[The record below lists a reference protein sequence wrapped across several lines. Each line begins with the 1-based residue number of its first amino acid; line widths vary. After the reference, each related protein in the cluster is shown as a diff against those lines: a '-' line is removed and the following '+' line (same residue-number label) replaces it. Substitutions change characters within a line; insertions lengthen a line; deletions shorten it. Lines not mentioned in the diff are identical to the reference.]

1 MKAYCWINYRESD
14 MRFLVLGGTGFI
26 GSHIVDFL
34 VSEGHEVRV
43 VDNLSTGK
51 IENLD
56 SVINQITFIKGNI
69 TDSALMAK
77 ALDCV
82 DYVFHLAA
90 FISVPLSM
98 ENPEKCFEDNIT
110 GTTQLLEASRKAGV
124 KKVVLTSSAAV
135 YGDAVKMPLTELS
148 ETTSLSPYA
157 ASKRTN
163 EVVAE
168 LYSRAFD
175 LPTVCLRYF
184 NVFGP
189 RQSPKSFYA
198 AVVPIFIEKQIKN
211 ESLIVHGDGGQT
223 RDFVFV
229 KDIVRANWAA
239 MHCDDAN
246 GQVFNICSGKQT
258 SLLDL
263 IDALDEVQA
272 NDSRPVFSESRIG
285 DIYHSYGDPS
295 KAKKLMGYVTK
306 TDLADGLEITMDW
319 MRHQ

>member
-1 MKAYCWINYRESD
+1 MKNTY
-14 MRFLVLGGTGFI
+14 LVTGGAGFI

-34 VSEGHEVRV
+34 VSEGHDVRV

-51 IENLD
+51 IENLN
-56 SVINQITFIKGNI
+56 SVIDQIEFIKGTI
-69 TDSALMAK
+69 TDSSLMKTALEG
-77 ALDCV
+77 V

-98 ENPEKCFEDNIT
+98 EEPEKCFEDNIS
-110 GTTQLLEASRKAGV
+110 GTIQLLEASRKAGV

-135 YGDAVKMPLTELS
+135 YGDAEKMPLSELS

-163 EVVAE
+163 EIVAE
-168 LYSRAFD
+168 LYTRAFD

-184 NVFGP
+184 NVYGP
-189 RQSPKSFYA
+189 RQTPKSFYA
-198 AVVPIFIEKQIKN
+198 AVVPIFIEKQIN
-211 ESLIVHGDGGQT
+211 DDSLIINGDGGQT

-229 KDIVRANWAA
+229 KDIVRANWTA

-246 GQVFNICSGKQT
+246 GMIFNICSGKQT

-263 IDALDEVQA
+263 IDALDSIKTNQ
-272 NDSRPVFSESRIG
+272 STPVYAETRIG
-285 DIYHSYGDPS
+285 DIYHSFGDPR
-295 KAKKLMGYVTK
+295 KAEKIMGYVTK
-306 TDLADGLEITMDW
+306 TELVDGLRITMDW
-319 MRHQ
+319 MKNQ